1 MKDKR
6 DDWNNGPKLPNIFE
20 VVDWVLDIFLP
31 FLPFLPSWDWG
42 F

>member
-1 MKDKR
+1 MKNDKY
-6 DDWNNGPKLPNIFE
+6 DWNKGPKNIFE